1 MTAFDLTGRRALVT
15 GAGRG
20 IGRAVAYG
28 LAAAGADVVINYA
41 GSRAAAEQVAADC
54 RAFGSKALAVQADVS
69 NNADVARLFAE
80 ATEFLGG
87 LDILVNNAGITRDG
101 LLLRLSDDDIEK
113 VLDVNLLGAMFCA
126 RAAAKVMLKQRRG
139 RIISIS
145 SVVALHGNVG
155 QANYAAAK
163 AGLIGMSKSL
173 ARELGG
179 RGVTVNVL
187 APGFIET
194 DMTAELGA
202 AQRERLLAGV
212 PLGRAGQ
219 PQDVANA
226 VRFLASDEASYITGQ
241 VLGID
246 GGMAI

>member
-1 MTAFDLTGRRALVT
+1 MMAFDLTGKRALVT

-20 IGRAVAYG
+20 IGRAIALE

-41 GSRAAAEQVAADC
+41 GSRAAAEEVAEEC
-54 RAFGSKALAVQADVS
+54 RKLGAKAVAIQADVS
-69 NNADVARLFAE
+69 SADDVARLFGE
-80 ATEFLGG
+80 AVEFLGG

-101 LLLRLSDDDIEK
+101 LLLRLSDADIDE
-113 VLDVNLLGAMFCA
+113 VLAVNLRGALLCA
-126 RAAAKVMLKQRRG
+126 RAAAKVMLRQRCG

-145 SVVALHGNVG
+145 SVVGVRGNAG

-163 AGLIGMSKSL
+163 AGLIGMSKAL

-187 APGFIET
+187 APGFIES
-194 DMTAELGA
+194 DMTAGLSA
-202 AQRERLLAGV
+202 AVRGQMLAGV
-212 PLGRAGQ
+212 PLGRAGV
-219 PQDVANA
+219 PQEVAGA
-226 VRFLASDEASYITGQ
+226 VRFLASDEAGYITGQ

-246 GGMAI
+246 GGM

>member
-1 MTAFDLTGRRALVT
+1 MTAFDLSGKRALVT

-20 IGRAVAYG
+20 IGRAIALE

-41 GSRAAAEQVAADC
+41 GSRAAAEEVAEEC
-54 RAFGSKALAVQADVS
+54 RKLGAKAVAIQADVS
-69 NNADVARLFAE
+69 SADDVARLFSE
-80 ATEFLGG
+80 AVEFLGG

-101 LLLRLSDDDIEK
+101 LLLRLSDADIDE
-113 VLDVNLLGAMFCA
+113 VLAVNLRGALLCA
-126 RAAAKVMLKQRRG
+126 RAAAKVMLRQRCG

-145 SVVALHGNVG
+145 SVVGVRGNAG

-163 AGLIGMSKSL
+163 AGLIGMSKAL

-187 APGFIET
+187 APGFIES
-194 DMTAELGA
+194 DMTAALSA
-202 AQRERLLAGV
+202 AVREQMLAGV
-212 PLGRAGQ
+212 SLGRAGV
-219 PQDVANA
+219 PQDVAGA
-226 VRFLASDEASYITGQ
+226 VRFLASDEAGYITGQ

-246 GGMAI
+246 GGM